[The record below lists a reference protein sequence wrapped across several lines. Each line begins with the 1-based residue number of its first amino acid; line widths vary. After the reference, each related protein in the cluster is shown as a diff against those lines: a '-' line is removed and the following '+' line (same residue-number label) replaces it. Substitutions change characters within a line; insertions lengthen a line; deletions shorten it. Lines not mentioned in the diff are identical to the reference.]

1 MLSFWRNFRHWLH
14 WKLSFW
20 QLSVQPMTKIL
31 PKWLH
36 LRFNVHVE
44 SSYFWYSWEIF
55 QVPPVL
61 WATQVPLGPWETRDQ
76 QDLLESP
83 EPLVRQ
89 DLWDLREEPE
99 VQVLRVSPEPQVCMP
114 WWRHDVDILALYV
127 ENPKV
132 TSGFSS
138 QRASDV
144 GLHWNFD
151 VILTKFSSLAC
162 ISSRVEIDVPVA
174 LTIGHGDDVNSD

>member
-114 WWRHDVDILALYV
+114 WWRHDVDILAFMWRIQRSPV
-127 ENPKV
+127 DSPHKGPV
-132 TSGFSS
+132 MWGFTETLMSFW
-138 QRASDV
+138 RNFR
-144 GLHWNFD
+144 HW
-151 VILTKFSSLAC
+151 LAFHQ
-162 ISSRVEIDVPVA
+162 E
-174 LTIGHGDDVNSD
+174 